1 MAEEPQAADEPVDEP
16 ALDVRALTPIG
27 RLRLRLREP
36 PSYWLTRFYL
46 LRLLGL
52 VYFFA
57 FLSLANQV
65 LPLVGEGGLLPA
77 ADLLDA
83 AGQAGYGFADAPS
96 LFWIGCPD
104 WALQGLAWVGVALS
118 AAVLVGYANA
128 ILLGVLW
135 ILYFSYLVVGQQWFG
150 YGWETQL
157 CETGF
162 LAIFL
167 VPLLDGR
174 PFPRRR
180 PPKLI
185 LLLFRWLV
193 LRIMLGAGLI
203 KLRGDPCWHDL
214 TCLDYHFETQPIPNP
229 LSPALHALPHA
240 VLAVGVAFNHIC
252 ELIAPLFVFGPRRA
266 RHIAGLAMLGFQI
279 FLIVSGNLSFLNWL
293 TIVAIVACF
302 DDGILARVTPRWLR
316 ARAEAAGARA
326 TPSAGQ
332 RRTVLALF
340 VVYCVISLPALF
352 NLLSSEQKMNY
363 SFNRLHLASAYGA
376 FGAMGKERHEIVFEG
391 TLDET
396 IGPATEWREYQFPCK
411 PGDPARRPCIASP
424 YHYRLDWQIWFAPF
438 GAWEDA
444 PWTAHLVWKLLHND
458 RGALSLLA
466 NDPFPDRPP
475 RWIRALRYRYRFAD
489 GDAWWD
495 RTLVGT
501 WLGPWS
507 TSSPELLDVLDTF
520 GWRRAPVT
528 P

>member
-203 KLRGDPCWHDL
+203 KLRGDPCWIEL
-214 TCLDYHFETQPIPNP
+214 TCLDAHFETQPIPNP
-229 LSPALHALPHA
+229 LSAWFHDLPHVVKA
-240 VLAVGVAFNHIC
+240 GGVAFNHFVEVVLPI
-252 ELIAPLFVFGPRRA
+252 FVFGPRRL
-266 RHIAGLAMLGFQI
+266 RIAAGICMAAFQI
-279 FLIVSGNLSFLNWL
+279 MLIVSGNLAFLNWL
-293 TIVAIVACF
+293 TLIPDASLRSFSVHPFSVRAIRIC
-302 DDGILARVTPRWLR
+302 RP
-316 ARAEAAGARA
+316 
-326 TPSAGQ
+326 
-332 RRTVLALF
+332 
-340 VVYCVISLPALF
+340 IS
-352 NLLSSEQKMNY
+352 
-363 SFNRLHLASAYGA
+363 
-376 FGAMGKERHEIVFEG
+376 
-391 TLDET
+391 
-396 IGPATEWREYQFPCK
+396 
-411 PGDPARRPCIASP
+411 
-424 YHYRLDWQIWFAPF
+424 
-438 GAWEDA
+438 
-444 PWTAHLVWKLLHND
+444 
-458 RGALSLLA
+458 
-466 NDPFPDRPP
+466 
-475 RWIRALRYRYRFAD
+475 
-489 GDAWWD
+489 
-495 RTLVGT
+495 
-501 WLGPWS
+501 
-507 TSSPELLDVLDTF
+507 
-520 GWRRAPVT
+520 
-528 P
+528 